1 MSSSDRV
8 PTDANA
14 PAGVTTPVSGAPAG
28 PVQAQGE
35 PYSRWLERMQRSRT
49 RHAAISKNLYTWSSY
64 KSWADK
70 VKHSFDDED
79 GKK

>member
-1 MSSSDRV
+1 MSSSDRLR
-8 PTDANA
+8 TDASAA
-14 PAGVTTPVSGAPAG
+14 PGATSPASGPTSPV
-28 PVQAQGE
+28 QGE
-35 PYSRWLERMQRSRT
+35 PYALWLERMQRSRT